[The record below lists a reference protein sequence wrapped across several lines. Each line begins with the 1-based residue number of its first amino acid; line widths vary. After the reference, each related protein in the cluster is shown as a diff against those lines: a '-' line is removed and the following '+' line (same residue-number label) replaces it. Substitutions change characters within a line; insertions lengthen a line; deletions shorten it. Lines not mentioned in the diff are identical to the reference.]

1 MTGTSPRDGPTL
13 GDVRNDEPRSAFA
26 PLYAHAPL
34 LIANGITSKHP
45 NRLENLMLSKSAL
58 DFILKITDYFHG
70 HYEDPEWG
78 RMPATQ
84 ILVAVAVR
92 DMAAGI
98 NDKELRTQ
106 ITSAADK
113 VVAMNSQAVLRT

>member
-1 MTGTSPRDGPTL
+1 MHLRRFDHACRRVVPR
-13 GDVRNDEPRSAFA
+13 VN
-26 PLYAHAPL
+26 
-34 LIANGITSKHP
+34 
-45 NRLENLMLSKSAL
+45 
-58 DFILKITDYFHG
+58 
-70 HYEDPEWG
+70 EDPEWG

-84 ILVAVAVR
+84 IPVAVAVR

-98 NDKELRTQ
+98 NDKEPRAQ

>member
-1 MTGTSPRDGPTL
+1 
-13 GDVRNDEPRSAFA
+13 
-26 PLYAHAPL
+26 
-34 LIANGITSKHP
+34 
-45 NRLENLMLSKSAL
+45 MLSKSAL

-98 NDKELRTQ
+98 NDKELRAQ

-113 VVAMNSQAVLRT
+113 VVAMNSHAVLRT